1 MGVSQGDWSLQRK
14 GPADQA
20 RHEAKVREAI
30 LAHIEDIVT
39 DTAIISGGKAVV
51 RVPMR
56 SLREYRFRFDEQRQP
71 RVAQGDGK
79 TRAGQVLGRAGGA
92 QADGQV
98 GGGKGAGQDAGGDV
112 LEAEV
117 ALDALEEIVFSG
129 MELPRLRPLSDGQER
144 ATHLRPAQVRRVGP
158 MSGLDLRRSLQ
169 ANLRRHA
176 RDGHPRV
183 GPWLNADLRFRSWR
197 AEPLPG
203 TAAAVV
209 LMRDVSGSMGEFK
222 KGIVRSLCFWMVR
235 FLRTRYDAVQVVFI
249 THHVDARE
257 VKEHDFFHLGES
269 GGTRVSSAYR
279 LAAEVAAQRFPS
291 ARWNLY
297 VYHFSD
303 GDNWGESDNRLCVEL
318 VQQLLERQAQVGYA
332 EVAEGGYVSPLWTA
346 LADVRQEGF
355 IAASIR
361 ERRDVYPALCRF
373 FPRPEDAAAHH

>member
-1 MGVSQGDWSLQRK
+1 MMGVSQGDWSLQRK

-56 SLREYRFRFDEQRQP
+56 SLREYRFRFDDQRQP
-71 RVAQGDGK
+71 HVAQGDGK
-79 TRAGQVLGRAGGA
+79 TRTGQVLGQAGAADGRAGG
-92 QADGQV
+92 GT
-98 GGGKGAGQDAGGDV
+98 GAGQDAGGDV

-117 ALDALEEIVFSG
+117 ALDTLEDLVFAG
-129 MELPRLRPLSDGQER
+129 MELPRLRPLPDGQEQ
-144 ATHLRPAQVRRVGP
+144 AYHLRPAQVRRVGP
-158 MSGLDLRRSLQ
+158 MSGLDLRRSLR

-176 RDGHPRV
+176 RDGLPRV
-183 GPWLNADLRFRSWR
+183 GPWLDDDLRFRSWR
-197 AEPLPG
+197 EESLPG
-203 TAAAVV
+203 TSAAVV

-222 KGIVRSLCFWMVR
+222 KAIVRSLCFWMVR
-235 FLRTRYDAVQVVFI
+235 FLRTRYDAVQVVFL

-257 VKEHDFFHLGES
+257 VKEHDFFHLAES

-279 LAAEVAAQRFPS
+279 LALDVAAQRFAP

-303 GDNWGESDNRLCVEL
+303 GDNWGESDNRLCVDL
-318 VQQLLERQAQVGYA
+318 VRQLMGRRAQVGYA
-332 EVAEGGYVSPLWTA
+332 EVAEGGYTSPLWTA
-346 LADVRQEGF
+346 LADIQQEGF

-373 FPRPEDAAAHH
+373 FPRSDDGEAHR